1 MNTKK
6 YFGELFLLLLC
17 AFSFFIELVLLHVY
31 KCEKQIIQTKNV
43 NWLSIS
49 IYQAKNFFNHVY
61 LINLHLI
68 TT

>member
-49 IYQAKNFFNHVY
+49 IKQKTSSIMSIW
-61 LINLHLI
+61 LIYI
-68 TT
+68 